1 MLQIAPQ
8 MRILVAIEPVDLRKG
23 IDGLAEL
30 CREKLSADPFSG
42 CLFVFRG
49 RRATAIKLL
58 QYDGQGFI
66 LAQKRLSKGRFV
78 WWPVAPSPRAHWK
91 PIKHS
96 CWWRRVI
103 PIRKPLPCGAAWTR
117 SDKKHSDPLA
127 FHEEMVHTAAQWWNS
142 STEEGWS
149 LPKTSFISGN

>member
-8 MRILVAIEPVDLRKG
+8 MRILVALEAVDLRKG

-42 CLFVFRG
+42 CLFVFRS

-58 QYDGQGFI
+58 QYDGQGFV

-78 WWPVAPSPRAHWK
+78 WWPRGNGPARALEAYQAQLLVAAGNPDTPAA
-91 PIKHS
+91 PM
-96 CWWRRVI
+96 WRRV
-103 PIRKPLPCGAAWTR
+103 
-117 SDKKHSDPLA
+117 S
-127 FHEEMVHTAAQWWNS
+127 
-142 STEEGWS
+142 
-149 LPKTSFISGN
+149 

>member
-8 MRILVAIEPVDLRKG
+8 MRILVALEPVDLRKG

-42 CLFVFRG
+42 CLFVFRS

-66 LAQKRLSKGRFV
+66 LAQSVSQRGVLSGGR
-78 WWPVAPSPRAHWK
+78 RGMGQRERWK
-91 PIKHS
+91 LI
-96 CWWRRVI
+96 RRSYSLPPAI
-103 PIRKPLPCGAAWTR
+103 PIHQQHRCGAE
-117 SDKKHSDPLA
+117 L
-127 FHEEMVHTAAQWWNS
+127 VNY
-142 STEEGWS
+142 
-149 LPKTSFISGN
+149 

>member
-8 MRILVAIEPVDLRKG
+8 MRILVAIEAVDLRKG

-30 CREKLSADPFSG
+30 CRERLQADPFSG
-42 CLFVFRG
+42 CLFVFRS

-78 WWPVAPSPRAHWK
+78 WWPNGNGPARSLEAYQAQLLVAAGNPETPAA
-91 PIKHS
+91 PM
-96 CWWRRVI
+96 WRRV
-103 PIRKPLPCGAAWTR
+103 
-117 SDKKHSDPLA
+117 S
-127 FHEEMVHTAAQWWNS
+127 
-142 STEEGWS
+142 
-149 LPKTSFISGN
+149 